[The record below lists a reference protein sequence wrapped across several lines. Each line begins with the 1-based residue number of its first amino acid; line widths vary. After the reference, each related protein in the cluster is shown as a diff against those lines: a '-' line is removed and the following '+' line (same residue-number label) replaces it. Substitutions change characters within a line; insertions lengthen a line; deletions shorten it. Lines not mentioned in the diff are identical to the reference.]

1 MKVVTVTFKISEETL
16 LKAFKSA
23 GDEFNLYLKED
34 LDMNKLVE
42 EFSDDVCNFI
52 VNQLQEFVEEGI
64 NQDCYLDH
72 FNEED

>member
-1 MKVVTVTFKISEETL
+1 MQVVTVTFKISEETL
-16 LKAFKSA
+16 LEAFKNA

>member
-16 LKAFKSA
+16 LEAFKNA